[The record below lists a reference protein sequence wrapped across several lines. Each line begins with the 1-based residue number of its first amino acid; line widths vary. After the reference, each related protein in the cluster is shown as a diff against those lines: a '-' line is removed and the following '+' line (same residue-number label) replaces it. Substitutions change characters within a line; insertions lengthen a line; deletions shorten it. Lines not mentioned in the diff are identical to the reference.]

1 MSTPIAA
8 GTLSGSSPAT
18 SRARTLRRWRRR
30 IALLGESTPATVGI
44 VVILAWVALALLAP
58 LIAPY
63 PPNAND
69 MTALAHT
76 TPSRAHWL
84 GADHL
89 GRDILSRIL
98 WGARPARRRHV
109 PAHRLQRDHH
119 RRARLPRDW
128 PAAARSRL
136 GRHGQGHVRDDDGV
150 AAHGAVP
157 VRGDLVPRRRLQPAR
172 GRAAGAGSP

>member
-8 GTLSGSSPAT
+8 GTLSASSPAA
-18 SRARTLRRWRRR
+18 SRGRPLRRWRRR

-76 TPSRAHWL
+76 TPSRGHWL
-84 GADHL
+84 GAGHL
-89 GRDILSRIL
+89 
-98 WGARPARRRHV
+98 
-109 PAHRLQRDHH
+109 
-119 RRARLPRDW
+119 RRALRCGIRCGW
-128 PAAARSRL
+128 T
-136 GRHGQGHVRDDDGV
+136 
-150 AAHGAVP
+150 AV
-157 VRGDLVPRRRLQPAR
+157 
-172 GRAAGAGSP
+172 